1 MKSSFSGFG
10 AAAFVA
16 ALTLGILSLF
26 SPSAARAGGTV
37 LIQQADGRRNV
48 YDDVAIKVI
57 HNVLYVTSA
66 DGRGTIVINR
76 AACSYQGE
84 LMVCL
89 PTSAALV
96 QSGKTSALDFKSGTL
111 YVNSTDDPLPLTMS
125 TAKVQPHGII
135 LSFTTKRG
143 TYVNLS
149 GRIDKVVK

>member
-1 MKSSFSGFG
+1 MNVSYFRFC
-10 AAAFVA
+10 AATFIA
-16 ALTLGILSLF
+16 ALLLSVVGLF
-26 SPSAARAGGTV
+26 GTSAARAAGTV
-37 LIQQADGRRNV
+37 LIQQSDGHRNT
-48 YDDVAIKVI
+48 YSDVAIKVI
-57 HNVLYVTSA
+57 HNALYITSS

-76 AACSYQGE
+76 AACSYQGQ

-96 QSGKTSALDFKSGTL
+96 QSGETSPLDFKNGTL
-111 YVNSTDDPLPLTMS
+111 YVNDTDEPQALTMS
-125 TAKVQPHGII
+125 TAKVPPHGIM